1 MAKFIIKGGKPL
13 KGTIKPGGSKNG
25 ALAIIAATLLTDQPC
40 QISNVP
46 EILDVKILLEIIQ
59 KLGVKVQKEKP
70 HQYKIQAAD
79 IKTTKLDSRLVQKL
93 RASILLMGPLLA
105 RKGKMEMLHPGGCII
120 GKRPVG
126 THFQALEKLGV
137 EITQDKL
144 SYYAKSASGGKNK
157 KLKPAQIFLDE
168 PSVTATENTI
178 MAAVLTPGKT
188 TIKYAACEPHV
199 QDLCQFLSKM
209 GAEISGIGTQTLE
222 ICGVKKLQ
230 GAVHKIIPDNIEVG
244 TFAAA
249 AAATCGDVIIQNVI
263 PENLDPILNKLKMMG
278 VKFELGKDFLHIKP
292 TTNLRPSRIQTAPW
306 PGFPTDLQ
314 APFCVLATQAN
325 GTSLV
330 HDWMYERRLSY
341 IDELIK
347 MGADIILC
355 DPHRALVNGPKKLF
369 SAKIGSPDIRAG
381 IALIIA
387 ALIADGQTTI
397 ENIHLIDRG
406 YENIEKRFCK
416 LGANI
421 KRIE

>member
-25 ALAIIAATLLTDQPC
+25 ALAIIAATLLTDQSC

-46 EILDVKILLEIIQ
+46 EILDVKTLLEIIQ
-59 KLGVKVQKEKP
+59 KLGVKVQKIKP
-70 HQYKIQAAD
+70 HKYKIQAKN
-79 IKTTKLDSRLVQKL
+79 IKTTKLDPKLVQKL

-126 THFQALEKLGV
+126 THFQALEKLGAV
-137 EITQDKL
+137 ISQDKL
-144 SYYAKSASGGKNK
+144 SYYAKVKNK

-168 PSVTATENTI
+168 PSVTATENAI

-188 TIKYAACEPHV
+188 IIKYAACEPHV
-199 QDLCQFLSKM
+199 QDLCHFLSEM
-209 GAEISGIGTQTLE
+209 GAEIKGIGTQTLE
-222 ICGVKKLQ
+222 ICGAKKLQ

-249 AAATCGDVIIQNVI
+249 AAATRGDVIIEDII
-263 PENLDPILNKLKMMG
+263 PEDLDPILNKLKMMG
-278 VKFELGKDFLHIKP
+278 VKFRIGKDFLHIKP
-292 TTNLRPSRIQTAPW
+292 TANLKPSRIQTAPW

-314 APFCVLATQAN
+314 APFCVLATQAK

-341 IDELIK
+341 VDELIK

-355 DPHRALVNGPKKLF
+355 DPHRALVNGSRKLF

-387 ALIADGQTTI
+387 ALVADGQTVI

-406 YENIEKRFCK
+406 YENIEKRFRK

>member
-13 KGTIKPGGSKNG
+13 KGKIRPCGSKNA

-40 QISNVP
+40 TIDNVP

-59 KLGVKVQKEKP
+59 KLGVKVQRLKP
-70 HQYKIQAAD
+70 HKYKIQAKN
-79 IKTTKLDSRLVQKL
+79 IRTTKLDSNLVQKL

-137 EITQDKL
+137 DIKQDKL
-144 SYYAKSASGGKNK
+144 SYRARVKT
-157 KLKPAQIFLDE
+157 KLKPAVVFLDE
-168 PSVTATENTI
+168 PSVTATENAL
-178 MAAVLTPGKT
+178 MAAVLISGKT
-188 TIKYAACEPHV
+188 AIKYAACEPHV
-199 QDLCQFLSKM
+199 QDLCRFLSKM
-209 GAEISGIGTQTLE
+209 GAIISGIGTQTLKIE
-222 ICGVKKLQ
+222 GQPKLS
-230 GAVHKIIPDNIEVG
+230 GAEHKIIPDNIEAG
-244 TFAAA
+244 TFAVAA
-249 AAATCGDVIIQNVI
+249 AVTKGDVIIENII
-263 PENLDPILNKLKMMG
+263 PEHLDPILNKLKIMG
-278 VKFELGKDFLHIKP
+278 VKFRISKDFLHIKP
-292 TTNLRPSRIQTAPW
+292 TVTFKSTRIQTAPW

-314 APFCVLATQAN
+314 APFCVLATRAK

-341 IDELIK
+341 IDELIR

-369 SAKIGSPDIRAG
+369 AAKIGSPDIRAG
-381 IALIIA
+381 TALIIA
-387 ALIADGQTTI
+387 ALAADGETVI

-406 YENIEKRFCK
+406 YENIEKRLCK
-416 LGANI
+416 LGADI
-421 KRIE
+421 KRVE